1 MKLTEWI
8 FHDAVSSDHDPYY
21 KKEKIKT
28 CLYSGYMLIALQ
40 SEKGCSNVEQ
50 AIVIELEL
58 RQHAHL
64 NAII

>member
-50 AIVIELEL
+50 AIVI
-58 RQHAHL
+58 
-64 NAII
+64 